1 MICGYDT
8 DADEF
13 EIRDPA
19 NSRYDPVS
27 FSFVLL
33 SFLKTSAIILIPTE
47 RNIFFLRSGHPL
59 SLSF

>member
-19 NSRYDPVS
+19 SSRYDPVS
-27 FSFVLL
+27 FLCVL
-33 SFLKTSAIILIPTE
+33 FLKASVIILIPTE